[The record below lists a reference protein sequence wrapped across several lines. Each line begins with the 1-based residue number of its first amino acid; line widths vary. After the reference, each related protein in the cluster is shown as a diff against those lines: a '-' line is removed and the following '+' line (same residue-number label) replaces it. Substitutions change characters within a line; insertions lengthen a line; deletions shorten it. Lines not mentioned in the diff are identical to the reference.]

1 MKQSKVAKLGSAV
14 ILLSTLSYPAIA
26 DVNPTPAPMTQM
38 EQFKRD
44 RDLYNAAVRERNQK
58 IRNINQIFNSAVR
71 KARLDSKIAMQSAL
85 KPDEKSS
92 VNAILKSE
100 ITAAIIARENAIEA
114 LGEPPIPPVE
124 PLRMQKGFQSAK
136 NNNEKSRRN

>member
-26 DVNPTPAPMTQM
+26 DVTPTPAPMTQM

-124 PLRMQKGFQSAK
+124 PLRMQKGFQSTK